1 MANRIP
7 VNAITNLQLTAT
19 LTDTTYTVPAGAVF
33 TPSACS
39 LNNTT
44 GTNRA
49 VTANAY
55 PSGGSAAAANEFLT
69 ALAVPASPSA
79 PVTVPSLV
87 GQNFPAGTVFVFKAD
102 AAAAVSIN
110 LSGYLFTP

>member
-1 MANRIP
+1 MATRSP
-7 VNAITNLQLTAT
+7 VNVITNLLLSTT
-19 LTDTTYTVPAGAVF
+19 LTDTTWTVPANSTF
-33 TPSACS
+33 TVSALS

-44 GTNRA
+44 GTVRA

-87 GQNFPAGTVFVFKAD
+87 GHNFPAGTVFVFKAD

-110 LSGYLFTP
+110 LSGYLYTP